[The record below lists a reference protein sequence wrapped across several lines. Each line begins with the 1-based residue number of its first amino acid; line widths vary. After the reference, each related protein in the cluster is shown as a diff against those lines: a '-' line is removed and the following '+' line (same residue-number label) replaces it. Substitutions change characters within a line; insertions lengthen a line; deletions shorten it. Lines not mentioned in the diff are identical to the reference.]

1 MTSAPLA
8 RRLTLGDAVTLGLG
22 SMLGAGVFAA
32 LAPAAGLAGR
42 WLLVALGIA
51 ALVATANALSTAQ
64 LAAQHP
70 VAGGAYAYG
79 RARLGPWWGFVAG
92 WGFVVGKTASC
103 AAMALTLGAYA
114 WPGHERVVALVALA
128 LLVAIDVA
136 GVTRTARATRA
147 LLVVTLL
154 ALGTLV
160 VVVAVAAA
168 TGTLAVPDI
177 LGSASTAGAGT
188 PDGAVAS
195 AGTTLDLQAA
205 PDLTGV
211 LGAAGLLFFALAGYA
226 RVATLGEEVRDP
238 ARTIPRAVVIALVGA
253 VAVVALVAAAALAAL
268 GTADLAASVAPL
280 ADAARA
286 AGAPWLVPVVGVA
299 AVTASGGAFLALLAG
314 VGRTTFA
321 MAREGDLPRSLAR
334 VGARWRTPTTAT
346 LLVGAA
352 VAVLVWTTDLRGAL
366 GASSAGVLLYYGV
379 ANAAAWKQPRGERIV
394 PRWVPALGLVG
405 CLTLVATLPRDALA
419 VAGAVL
425 VAGVVGRA
433 LAQGVGRRGET
444 RGVAGDVPL

>member
-160 VVVAVAAA
+160 IVVAVAAA

-177 LGSASTAGAGT
+177 LGSVDAAGAGAPT
-188 PDGAVAS
+188 
-195 AGTTLDLQAA
+195 GTMLDLQAA
-205 PDLTGV
+205 PDLTGI

-238 ARTIPRAVVIALVGA
+238 ARTIPRAVAIALVGA

-268 GTADLAASVAPL
+268 GPAALAASVAPL
-280 ADAARA
+280 ADTARA

-299 AVTASGGAFLALLAG
+299 AVTASGGALLALLAG

-321 MAREGDLPRSLAR
+321 MAREGDLPRALAH
-334 VGARWRTPTTAT
+334 VGTRWRTPTTAT

-352 VAVLVWTTDLRGAL
+352 VAVLVWTTDLRGVL

-379 ANAAAWKQPRGERIV
+379 ANAAAWTQPRGERIV
-394 PRWVPALGLVG
+394 PRWVPALGLAG
-405 CLTLVATLPRDALA
+405 CLALVATLPRDALA

-425 VAGVVGRA
+425 VAGAVGRV
-433 LAQGVGRRGET
+433 LAQAVGRRGEP
-444 RGVAGDVPL
+444 RGDADDAPL